1 MCINWT
7 KQLNWGW
14 DPYFVRGVKTEMS
27 YIAVNEVKS
36 TTIKTGKGGASP
48 CNPSIRATLFNRGLW
63 SKLESKGSLACGRF
77 CRLGSLSSGRYVLL
91 VLVGFF
97 FFPAERFWIIC
108 PTPGHD
114 HLYFDSVLTIFTPA
128 KDWSRYYCFS
138 LPTMFDHGR
147 RWCDRGVWQLMTMV
161 CYELLT
167 MVHCQSWLQNESMFF
182 AKSMT
187 ANNKVVLFVWLTQR

>member
-7 KQLNWGW
+7 EQLNWGW

-77 CRLGSLSSGRYVLL
+77 CRPGSLSSGRYVLL

-97 FFPAERFWIIC
+97 FFSCRQILNHLSNTRPWSPLFWFRSHHIY
-108 PTPGHD
+108 PGKR
-114 HLYFDSVLTIFTPA
+114 LITVLLLFIADYVWP
-128 KDWSRYYCFS
+128 WSAMVWPWCMTAY
-138 LPTMFDHGR
+138 DHGMLSAL
-147 RWCDRGVWQLMTMV
+147 DHGTLPIMV
-161 CYELLT
+161 T
-167 MVHCQSWLQNESMFF
+167 
-182 AKSMT
+182 K
-187 ANNKVVLFVWLTQR
+187 

>member
-7 KQLNWGW
+7 EQLNWDW
-14 DPYFVRGVKTEMS
+14 DPYFVRGVKTEVS
-27 YIAVNEVKS
+27 HIAVNEVKS
-36 TTIKTGKGGASP
+36 TTIKTGKGRASL

-97 FFPAERFWIIC
+97 FPAERFSIIFP

-114 HLYFDSVLTIFTPA
+114 LYFDSVLIILTPGKRLITVPLLFIA
-128 KDWSRYYCFS
+128 DHVWPWSAMVWPWCMTAY
-138 LPTMFDHGR
+138 DHGVLSAL
-147 RWCDRGVWQLMTMV
+147 DHGTLPNMV
-161 CYELLT
+161 T
-167 MVHCQSWLQNESMFF
+167 
-182 AKSMT
+182 K
-187 ANNKVVLFVWLTQR
+187 

>member
-7 KQLNWGW
+7 EQLNWGW

-97 FFPAERFWIIC
+97 FSCREILNHLSNTRPWSPLFWFRSHHIY
-108 PTPGHD
+108 PGKRLITVPLLFIAD
-114 HLYFDSVLTIFTPA
+114 HVWP
-128 KDWSRYYCFS
+128 WSA
-138 LPTMFDHGR
+138 M
-147 RWCDRGVWQLMTMV
+147 VWP
-161 CYELLT
+161 
-167 MVHCQSWLQNESMFF
+167 
-182 AKSMT
+182 
-187 ANNKVVLFVWLTQR
+187 

>member
-36 TTIKTGKGGASP
+36 TTIKNGKGRASP
-48 CNPSIRATLFNRGLW
+48 NIWATLFRRRLW

-91 VLVGFF
+91 VLVVFF
-97 FFPAERFWIIC
+97 FSCREILNHLSNTRPGSPLFWFRSHHIY
-108 PTPGHD
+108 PGKR
-114 HLYFDSVLTIFTPA
+114 LITVLLLFIADYVWP
-128 KDWSRYYCFS
+128 WSAMVWPWCMTAY
-138 LPTMFDHGR
+138 DHGML
-147 RWCDRGVWQLMTMV
+147 WALDHGTLPIMV
-161 CYELLT
+161 TKWINVFC
-167 MVHCQSWLQNESMFF
+167 
-182 AKSMT
+182 
-187 ANNKVVLFVWLTQR
+187 

>member
-7 KQLNWGW
+7 EQLNWGW

-63 SKLESKGSLACGRF
+63 SKLESKGSLSFGRF

-97 FFPAERFWIIC
+97 FFSCREILNHLSNTRPWSHLFWFRSHHIY
-108 PTPGHD
+108 PGKR
-114 HLYFDSVLTIFTPA
+114 LITVLLLFIADYVWPLSAMVWPWCMTA
-128 KDWSRYYCFS
+128 Y
-138 LPTMFDHGR
+138 DHGMLSAL
-147 RWCDRGVWQLMTMV
+147 DHGTLPIMV
-161 CYELLT
+161 T
-167 MVHCQSWLQNESMFF
+167 
-182 AKSMT
+182 K
-187 ANNKVVLFVWLTQR
+187 